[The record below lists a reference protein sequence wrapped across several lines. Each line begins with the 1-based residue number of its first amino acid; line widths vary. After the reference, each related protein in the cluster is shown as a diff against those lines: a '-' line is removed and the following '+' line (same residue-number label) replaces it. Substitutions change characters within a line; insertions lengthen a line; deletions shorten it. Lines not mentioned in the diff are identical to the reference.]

1 MGQTLFGQLVLI
13 MFCLINVT
21 RTCQYYFEKNDE
33 VLICMYK
40 YTVVDQI
47 KGFVKILISISI
59 CRSAPGS
66 FISDRCNDTNNLF

>member
-21 RTCQYYFEKNDE
+21 RTYYFEKNDE

-66 FISDRCNDTNNLF
+66 FISDRCNDTTNLF